1 MAKPGRELILHAC
14 DCRFT
19 LHCSNES
26 IATLVDRVFSALVSA
41 STTST
46 PAHRSY
52 HVEEIAGG
60 RYRVSSAEGA
70 LEFANTDELLFHIDK
85 TITIELQHLRPD
97 LLFVHGAALAWQQR
111 VAVVSAPPGTGKST
125 LALVALQLGFEYF
138 SDELAPIDLHRL
150 TVYPYPRALY
160 LKTVPPPPHALPGGA
175 LNHGGRY
182 HVAAPPGAIARG
194 NAPLAALIFLRR
206 DEQTFSGLRPL
217 TAASGATRLIANT
230 LNLLAHPAA
239 GIDAAVVLSQA
250 VNCFEIDGTN
260 LLAAGESIRAH
271 LSAAP

>member
-1 MAKPGRELILHAC
+1 MAKPGRELSLHAC

-19 LHCSNES
+19 LHCSTDDVAEL
-26 IATLVDRVFSALVSA
+26 IGRVFGALVSA
-41 STTST
+41 TTPPA
-46 PAHRSY
+46 PAHREY
-52 HVEEIAGG
+52 QVERIGG
-60 RYRVSSAEGA
+60 GYRVSAAEGV
-70 LEFANTDELLFHIDK
+70 LEFASTDELLFHIDK

-97 LLFVHGAALAWQQR
+97 LFFVHGAALAWHER

-125 LALVALQLGFEYF
+125 LALVALQLGLAYF

-160 LKTVPPPPHALPGGA
+160 LKTVPPPPHVLPGGA

-182 HVAAPPGAIARG
+182 HVPAPPDAIARG
-194 NAPLAALIFLRR
+194 NAQLAALIFLRR
-206 DEQTFSGLRPL
+206 DEETFSGLRPI

-230 LNLLAHPAA
+230 LNLLAHPEA
-239 GIDAAVVLSQA
+239 GIDAAVVLCQA